1 MAKKQNPKANNNL
14 TKRMPIPNVVKRS
27 LNNKTYKKPTT
38 DRSMPSIPNTSK
50 KS

>member
-1 MAKKQNPKANNNL
+1 MAKKQNPKTNNNL
-14 TKRMPIPNVVKRS
+14 TKRVPMPNVEKRS

-38 DRSMPSIPNTSK
+38 DRSMPSIPNTDK